1 MHISCVIMILGD
13 SRPLLEAKAV
23 RSAFCDRFR
32 DNHRASASPGRD
44 RDEKKKQEAKVDNFT
59 SLGCYV
65 MVTFSVLHLAFPTE
79 VQS

>member
-1 MHISCVIMILGD
+1 MMLGN

-23 RSAFCDRFR
+23 LSAFCDRFG
-32 DNHRASASPGRD
+32 DNRRASARSGRD
-44 RDEKKKQEAKVDNFT
+44 RDEKKKQEAKVDNVT